1 MWLYGEETVRLHF
14 ATIPVEHRKGQ
25 DLKVVCGYPKA
36 EPCNY
41 KWNKEAGELTVEFPN
56 PVSARLILSGGG
68 IENIRGFV

>member
-1 MWLYGEETVRLHF
+1 MESIKEKMNKQILFT
-14 ATIPVEHRKGQ
+14 ASRKGQ

-56 PVSARLILSGGG
+56 PVSARLFCL
-68 IENIRGFV
+68 EEV